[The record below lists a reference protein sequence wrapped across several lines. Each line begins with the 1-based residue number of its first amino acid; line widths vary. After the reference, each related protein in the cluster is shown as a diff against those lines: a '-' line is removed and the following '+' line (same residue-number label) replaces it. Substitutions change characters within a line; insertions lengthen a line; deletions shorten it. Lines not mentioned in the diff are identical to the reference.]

1 VAGVVFH
8 ELLRVSLRERDII
21 RFGTGMADSFYFDDY
36 YRDYFCDY
44 PDNYPK
50 GKERSISEKMGRYK
64 PRLITLWLGLA
75 KLPRKLLK
83 PRPAN
88 IDLVVAVI
96 FGQVLPFHTTARA

>member
-1 VAGVVFH
+1 
-8 ELLRVSLRERDII
+8 
-21 RFGTGMADSFYFDDY
+21 MADSFYFDDY
-36 YRDYFCDY
+36 FCDY
-44 PDNYPK
+44 PNNYPK
-50 GKERSISEKMGRYK
+50 GKERSISEKRGRYK